1 MNRSKLTLATSLAAV
16 LVTRAASAQEI
27 ALSGPLAGQP
37 LVPGVCDRLRS
48 APPSPIEIPL
58 GIPGVPA
65 LSDFGSTP
73 SACGYN
79 GFSVGGR
86 MGLLIATSA
95 FYGAIDAEAAL
106 SGTYRVNEDSWI
118 TLALDAVRYRTVI
131 NASVVTAPIDLG
143 ATTLT
148 VHHVLSRDHDA
159 QVTLFLRT
167 LFPTELANRFAARI
181 GVEPGFS
188 VVWRPHHRWTLHGG
202 VSLPVSAAV
211 SAAGTHFTFT
221 PRATIDVAW
230 LPVDPFEVLLGVE
243 ARGSFDGLEYIA
255 PRLALR
261 AHATR
266 RLFIDLSAMMPL
278 LGVERSLARASLT
291 VGMRW

>member
-1 MNRSKLTLATSLAAV
+1 M
-16 LVTRAASAQEI
+16 
-27 ALSGPLAGQP
+27 
-37 LVPGVCDRLRS
+37 
-48 APPSPIEIPL
+48 
-58 GIPGVPA
+58 
-65 LSDFGSTP
+65 
-73 SACGYN
+73 
-79 GFSVGGR
+79 
-86 MGLLIATSA
+86 
-95 FYGAIDAEAAL
+95 
-106 SGTYRVNEDSWI
+106 
-118 TLALDAVRYRTVI
+118 
-131 NASVVTAPIDLG
+131 
-143 ATTLT
+143 
-148 VHHVLSRDHDA
+148 
-159 QVTLFLRT
+159 
-167 LFPTELANRFAARI
+167 
-181 GVEPGFS
+181 
-188 VVWRPHHRWTLHGG
+188 
-202 VSLPVSAAV
+202 VSAAV